1 MIHTSKSSLRY
12 NSQPRFGRDNQA
24 IIQSF
29 IHRPIKERNFDYIA
43 KSGSFS
49 KQIQKACPPTGS
61 LWHYLK
67 TQSSDLRHI
76 LGKQSDVMDRL
87 PQRFFQRSHGL
98 QISGL
103 SSQESSRA
111 ALELQAL
118 ILSQRNVY
126 FMAYIRQI
134 SHARNVLG

>member
-43 KSGSFS
+43 KSGSLS
-49 KQIQKACPPTGS
+49 EPMQKARPPSGS

-67 TQSSDLRHI
+67 TQSSDLRHL

-98 QISGL
+98 QISGF

-111 ALELQAL
+111 ALEILAL
-118 ILSQRNVY
+118 ILRKRNVY
-126 FMAYIRQI
+126 FMGQIRQI
-134 SHARNVLG
+134 